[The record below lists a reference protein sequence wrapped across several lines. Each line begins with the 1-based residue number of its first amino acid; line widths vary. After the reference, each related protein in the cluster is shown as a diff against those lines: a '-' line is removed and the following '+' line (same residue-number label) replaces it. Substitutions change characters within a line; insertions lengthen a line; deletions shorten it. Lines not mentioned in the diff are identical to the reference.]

1 MPQAPPS
8 ARPLPENKLPLGH
21 APSRDVL
28 HPVLSYHYSPNSL
41 SLQRSCAKFALHISG
56 AVKELLQ
63 LLGRLNPSVSF
74 AASIPQFS
82 MVVPLRSQARLW
94 HSLLHWAY
102 FALLRAQRARFVR
115 PLWNQ
120 GEPFGKWH
128 NRRKQHYPKA
138 SLWHQREVAR
148 RSRDGGIR
156 NAKTARVCHL
166 KIQSCN
172 FGSNINFVNA
182 LGLRK
187 NNKSLFTAPTNRNLL
202 CTFPKPLR
210 IR

>member
-1 MPQAPPS
+1 MKSGA
-8 ARPLPENKLPLGH
+8 
-21 APSRDVL
+21 SRDGDW
-28 HPVLSYHYSPNSL
+28 
-41 SLQRSCAKFALHISG
+41 QTAG
-56 AVKELLQ
+56 
-63 LLGRLNPSVSF
+63 NPSVGF
-74 AASIPQFS
+74 AASIPQCGIVAS
-82 MVVPLRSQARLW
+82 RRSQG
-94 HSLLHWAY
+94 SLATLLALLG
-102 FALLRAQRARFVR
+102 LLRAASRTARALRA
-115 PLWNQ
+115 PPWNQ

-187 NNKSLFTAPTNRNLL
+187 NNKSLFTAPTTRNLL